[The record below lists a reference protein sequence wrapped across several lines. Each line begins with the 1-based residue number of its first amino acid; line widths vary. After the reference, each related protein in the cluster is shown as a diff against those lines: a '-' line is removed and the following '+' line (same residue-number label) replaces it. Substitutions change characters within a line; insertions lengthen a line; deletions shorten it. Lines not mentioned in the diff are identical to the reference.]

1 MSCFLERA
9 CRKLNIRRGASLWF
23 IINGGMVVTT
33 ALWIFIM
40 VARTYNR
47 QTASN
52 IWFGQEASGG
62 QKQKFIPSTACY
74 TAMALGVAWL
84 ANGIAAMFC
93 TGGAFGKGG
102 EYEAASYR

>member
-40 VARTYNR
+40 VARTYANDI
-47 QTASN
+47 SN
-52 IWFGQEASGG
+52 THNFKSLLFDATFLNMILITVKPLATFGSAKRPAADRS
-62 QKQKFIPSTACY
+62 KSLFRRRRATRRWRS
-74 TAMALGVAWL
+74 ALRG
-84 ANGIAAMFC
+84 
-93 TGGAFGKGG
+93 
-102 EYEAASYR
+102 